1 MTWATHHRR
10 DTVLHDV
17 MTAADIRRDGA
28 LLWSEV
34 EGAGEAFGSPTDL
47 LLALQMRWH
56 TRLSGAI
63 ERQLT
68 EQPWDIP
75 GAVVHAWRHL
85 AAEMPGVR
93 MILDAH
99 ADEEV
104 MRTARRKEWQLLAT
118 ASGLTGFEDVAAVRT
133 GQRVEQRA
141 RSVSVV
147 KTTAQRTEGRTLLSR
162 VRNALAA

>member
-17 MTAADIRRDGA
+17 MTAADTRRDGA

-34 EGAGEAFGSPTDL
+34 EGAEEAFDTPTDL
-47 LLALQMRWH
+47 LLAVQMRWH

-85 AAEMPGVR
+85 ASEMPGVR

-99 ADEEV
+99 ADDDA

-118 ASGLTGFEDVAAVRT
+118 ASGLSGFDDVAAP
-133 GQRVEQRA
+133 QRGHEVEQRA
-141 RSVSVV
+141 RSVTVV
-147 KTTAQRTEGRTLLSR
+147 KTAPERRKGQTVMSR
-162 VRNALAA
+162 VWHTVAA